1 MTAVEIFEPRMNEVI
16 ADNAAL
22 KQAVTG
28 LIFYLGSNLVLQGRA
43 PDFQQYAKRHHEAME
58 H

>member
-28 LIFYLGSNLVLQGRA
+28 LIFT
-43 PDFQQYAKRHHEAME
+43 
-58 H
+58 